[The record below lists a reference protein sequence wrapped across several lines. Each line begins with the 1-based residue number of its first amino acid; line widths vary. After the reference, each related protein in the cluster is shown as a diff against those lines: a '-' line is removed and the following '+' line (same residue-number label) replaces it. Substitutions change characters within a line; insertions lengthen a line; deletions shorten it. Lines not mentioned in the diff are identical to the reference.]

1 MISRRQTV
9 IALGVGSIV
18 SPFGVIAQQPT
29 GKVFRMGFLGSTSA
43 AGYAN
48 QVQALRG
55 GLRDLGYVEGRNIH
69 FEWRFAEGNY
79 SRLPLLA
86 AELAQLQVDVIVL
99 HGTPGTRAAKQATT
113 TIPIVMAAVVDPIAT
128 GLVAGLARPEGNVTG
143 LTYFGPELAAK
154 RIELLKDAMPR
165 ISRVAVLTNPDNPVN
180 APALKA
186 MEITAKSLKITLEV
200 FEVRGPGEFDS
211 TFAAMAR
218 KRIEAVAINEDA
230 IFISQPGVLAG
241 LAAKQ
246 RLPSIGFTELGE
258 AGSLMSY
265 GVNLPELFRRAAFLV
280 DKIFKG
286 AKPAEI
292 PIEQATKFELLVNV
306 KTANALGI
314 KIPQSILLRADKV
327 IE

>member
-200 FEVRGPGEFDS
+200 FEVRGPGEF
-211 TFAAMAR
+211 
-218 KRIEAVAINEDA
+218 EL
-230 IFISQPGVLAG
+230 PG
-241 LAAKQ
+241 
-246 RLPSIGFTELGE
+246 
-258 AGSLMSY
+258 
-265 GVNLPELFRRAAFLV
+265 NAFV
-280 DKIFKG
+280 TRF
-286 AKPAEI
+286 
-292 PIEQATKFELLVNV
+292 NV
-306 KTANALGI
+306 IA
-314 KIPQSILLRADKV
+314 
-327 IE
+327 